1 MIALHCTVWIYL
13 KLLHTF
19 CTFIFFSSL
28 TLNLHCGS
36 WTLESVMN
44 SNWTI
49 VQKLTLFSSFLNHI
63 PLNKNLARWGSKN
76 YALCQI
82 WFVMDHG
89 FIDAEHVKCW
99 WVRKSQTVAEQFL
112 TERVLSFSCHVTNA
126 YNAMYICIILL
137 VLLHFSV

>member
-1 MIALHCTVWIYL
+1 MIALHCMVWIYL

-19 CTFIFFSSL
+19 VHSFFSSL

-44 SNWTI
+44 SNCTI
-49 VQKLTLFSSFLNHI
+49 VQDGHLDLKIKIKKLTLFSSFLNHI

-76 YALCQI
+76 SALCQV

-99 WVRKSQTVAEQFL
+99 WVRKSQTVAQQIFN
-112 TERVLSFSCHVTNA
+112 RKGFKFQLSC
-126 YNAMYICIILL
+126 Y
-137 VLLHFSV
+137 

>member
-1 MIALHCTVWIYL
+1 MIALHCMVWIYL

-19 CTFIFFSSL
+19 CTFILFYFNFKPPL
-28 TLNLHCGS
+28 WLLNPS
-36 WTLESVMN
+36 LESVMN

-49 VQKLTLFSSFLNHI
+49 VQDGHLDLKIKIKKLTLFSSFLNHI

-76 YALCQI
+76 YALCQV

-99 WVRKSQTVAEQFL
+99 WVRKSQTVAEQIFN
-112 TERVLSFSCHVTNA
+112 RKGFKFQLSC
-126 YNAMYICIILL
+126 Y
-137 VLLHFSV
+137 